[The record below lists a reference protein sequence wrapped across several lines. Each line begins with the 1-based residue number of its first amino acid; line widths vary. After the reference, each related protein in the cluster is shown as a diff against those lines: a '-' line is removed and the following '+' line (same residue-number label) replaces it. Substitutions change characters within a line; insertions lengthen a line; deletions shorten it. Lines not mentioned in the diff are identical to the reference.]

1 MGLLE
6 LLGHETWYVREAA
19 ARTLGRATAK
29 GDAPAI
35 KGLVRVLR
43 DQRDEVVQSALGSL
57 GMIARRG
64 DSMVVDALLEQLG
77 SGGSWVTKSATASA
91 LAQVAE
97 FGEERVVS
105 ALLEKLNEPHEE
117 VRRAAMA
124 ALPNLTDASDRHL
137 IDLLID
143 TLACTSSIPDARAAA
158 ASLLGKVVGDVH
170 GPGFGRGTS
179 TIVVSALLMHARNA
193 SENWL
198 VRRACIDSL
207 TQIVPKGQVDIVHG
221 LLPLAHDEDTGVRQ
235 GAMEAFALLAPRG
248 HEDIVCA
255 LLPIL
260 DGSGGSDDEKL
271 PFMRKAAVEALGAVA
286 KLGDARVVQVLLAR
300 LNDPSDGVREA
311 AGEALKRVSEAGDD
325 AVLEALLSELMQ
337 DEG

>member
-105 ALLEKLNEPHEE
+105 AL
-117 VRRAAMA
+117 
-124 ALPNLTDASDRHL
+124 
-137 IDLLID
+137 
-143 TLACTSSIPDARAAA
+143 
-158 ASLLGKVVGDVH
+158 
-170 GPGFGRGTS
+170 
-179 TIVVSALLMHARNA
+179 
-193 SENWL
+193 
-198 VRRACIDSL
+198 
-207 TQIVPKGQVDIVHG
+207 
-221 LLPLAHDEDTGVRQ
+221 
-235 GAMEAFALLAPRG
+235 
-248 HEDIVCA
+248 
-255 LLPIL
+255 
-260 DGSGGSDDEKL
+260 
-271 PFMRKAAVEALGAVA
+271 
-286 KLGDARVVQVLLAR
+286 
-300 LNDPSDGVREA
+300 
-311 AGEALKRVSEAGDD
+311 
-325 AVLEALLSELMQ
+325 
-337 DEG
+337 

>member
-1 MGLLE
+1 LE
-6 LLGHETWYVREAA
+6 LLVHETWYVREAA
-19 ARTLGRATAK
+19 ARTLGRATSR
-29 GDAPAI
+29 GDARAI
-35 KGLVRVLR
+35 TGLVRVLQ
-43 DQRDEVVQSALGSL
+43 DQRDEVVQSALSSL

-64 DSMVVDALLEQLG
+64 DSTVVDALLEQLG
-77 SGGSWVTKSATASA
+77 SGGSWLTKSATASA

-124 ALPNLTDASDRHL
+124 ALPQLADASDRHL

-158 ASLLGKVVGDVH
+158 ASLLGKVVGDAH
-170 GPGFGRGTS
+170 GLGRGIS

-198 VRRACIDSL
+198 VRRACVDAL

-221 LLPLAHDEDTGVRQ
+221 LIPLAHDEDTGVRQ
-235 GAMEAFALLAPRG
+235 AAIEAFTLLAPRG
-248 HEDIVCA
+248 HEDIVRS

-286 KLGDARVVQVLLAR
+286 KVGDARVVQVLLAR

-325 AVLEALLSELMQ
+325 AVLEALLAELMQ